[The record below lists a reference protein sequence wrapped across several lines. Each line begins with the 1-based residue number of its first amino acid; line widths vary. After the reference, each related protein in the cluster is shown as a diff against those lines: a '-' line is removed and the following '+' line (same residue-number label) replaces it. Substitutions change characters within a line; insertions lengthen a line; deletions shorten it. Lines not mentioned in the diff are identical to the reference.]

1 MGRNTTGE
9 PHMFDQAAELRNLV
23 SQAARDKSRMLGA
36 CPRLVVF
43 SGGKGGVGVS
53 TLAIHIAM
61 ALVDQ
66 GLRVVLVDAD
76 LYRADIA
83 PLCNLPER
91 GHVGDILSA
100 RRDIHEV
107 LERGPGGILVV
118 PGVWAPDHEIPFS
131 QHAQHRLVKQ
141 IQSLGRHADIVLT
154 DVGSASVDAVHRFWL
169 AADEVVLVTTPD
181 SVSVMDCY
189 ATIKTALGCG
199 AAPEAVRL
207 IINKAASQAEADEVF
222 HRIEQSARRFLQRQV
237 TSLGYLPNDAAAI
250 RTLVERTSIVM
261 TAPNGPIAEALQAM
275 AAILAAATVG
285 TNKSAA

>member
-1 MGRNTTGE
+1 MS
-9 PHMFDQAAELRNLV
+9 DQAAQLRNLV
-23 SQAARDKSRMLGA
+23 SQAARRGLRPAGPS
-36 CPRLVVF
+36 PRLVVF

-53 TLAIHIAM
+53 TVAITVAM

-131 QHAQHRLVKQ
+131 QHAQHRFLRQ
-141 IQSLGRHADIVLT
+141 LQSLGRHADMVLM
-154 DVGSASVDAVHRFWL
+154 DVGSASAPTTHRFWL
-169 AADEVVLVTTPD
+169 TADEVVLVTTPD

-189 ATIKTALGCG
+189 ATFKSAVTSGTAP
-199 AAPEAVRL
+199 ADVRL
-207 IINKAASQAEADEVF
+207 ICNKAATREEADDVYR
-222 HRIEQSARRFLQRQV
+222 RIEQSVRRFLGHRV
-237 TSLGYLPNDAAAI
+237 SWLGYIPHDPAVAQAMSQK
-250 RTLVERTSIVM
+250 T
-261 TAPNGPIAEALQAM
+261 PEALAAKTSPVAVFLQAIASSLVAG
-275 AAILAAATVG
+275 AARGST
-285 TNKSAA
+285 SAA

>member
-1 MGRNTTGE
+1 ML
-9 PHMFDQAAELRNLV
+9 DQAAELRNLV
-23 SQAARDKSRMLGA
+23 SQTARHKPLPTGP

-53 TLAIHIAM
+53 TLAINIAIS
-61 ALVDQ
+61 LVDQ
-66 GLRVVLVDAD
+66 GLRIVLVDAD

-131 QHAQHRLVKQ
+131 QHAQHRFLKQ
-141 IQSLGRHADIVLT
+141 IQSLGRHADMVLM
-154 DVGSASVDAVHRFWL
+154 DVGSASAETVHRFWY

-189 ATIKTALGCG
+189 ATVKAAIGSG
-199 AAPEAVRL
+199 AAPEGIRL
-207 IINKAASQAEADEVF
+207 IVNKTSSAEEAVDVH
-222 HRIEQSARRFLQRQV
+222 HRIEQSAQRFLGRQLPA
-237 TSLGYLPNDAAAI
+237 LGSVPHDPC
-250 RTLVERTSIVM
+250 VV
-261 TAPNGPIAEALQAM
+261 QAM
-275 AAILAAATVG
+275 AEKTPEVLTAPTSPIASSLHAMASALVAGTPLGNKTAA
-285 TNKSAA
+285 